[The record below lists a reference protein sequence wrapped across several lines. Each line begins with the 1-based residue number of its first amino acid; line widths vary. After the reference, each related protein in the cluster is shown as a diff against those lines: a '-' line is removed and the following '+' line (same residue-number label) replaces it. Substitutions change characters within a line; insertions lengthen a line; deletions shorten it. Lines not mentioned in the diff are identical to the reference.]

1 MIHRMLVLI
10 VVACLLGAC
19 SGDETASER
28 NSSEPSQTA
37 AVTDPG
43 ETLAGQDDAVPV
55 SSGDPVDI
63 EASAD
68 TSVDTARV
76 EPVES
81 VDEPA
86 EDSTSSDELAQDE
99 LAQDEPARD
108 ELARDEPVGGPDE
121 SGASDVP
128 ASLSGLRV
136 LRTYVCKGI
145 EQSEPT
151 EAGKSFI
158 PEDGVLRLCCFSEIA
173 GAAGPDTVL
182 HIWRWGDR
190 EMARVVLE
198 VKSSRWRT
206 WSTKRILDDWRGEW
220 HVDVTD
226 SDGVVLARQEFSVE

>member
-19 SGDETASER
+19 SGDEAASER
-28 NSSEPSQTA
+28 NPSERSQTA
-37 AVTDPG
+37 VVTEPG
-43 ETLAGQDDAVPV
+43 ETLARKDDVVPA
-55 SSGDPVDI
+55 SSGEPVGIVD
-63 EASAD
+63 SDD
-68 TSVDTARV
+68 TSADTARV
-76 EPVES
+76 ESVEDA
-81 VDEPA
+81 DEPLEA
-86 EDSTSSDELAQDE
+86 STNSEE
-99 LAQDEPARD
+99 PAQDEPA
-108 ELARDEPVGGPDE
+108 GGPDQ
-121 SGASDVP
+121 SAAPGLP
-128 ASLSGLRV
+128 ASSSGLRV

-198 VKSSRWRT
+198 VKNSRWRT
-206 WSTKRILDDWRGEW
+206 WSTKRILDEWRGEW

-226 SDGVVLARQEFSVE
+226 SDGVVLTRLEFSVE

>member
-1 MIHRMLVLI
+1 MIHRMLILI

-19 SGDETASER
+19 SSDETASER

-68 TSVDTARV
+68 TSADTARV

-81 VDEPA
+81 ADELA
-86 EDSTSSDELAQDE
+86 EDSTSP
-99 LAQDEPARD
+99 DEPAQ
-108 ELARDEPVGGPDE
+108 DEPVGGPDE
-121 SGASDVP
+121 SGASAAP

-158 PEDGVLRLCCFSEIA
+158 PQDGVLRLCCFSEIA

-198 VKSSRWRT
+198 VKSPRWRT
-206 WSTKRILDDWRGEW
+206 WSTKRILDEWRGEW

>member
-10 VVACLLGAC
+10 AVVCLLGAC

-28 NSSEPSQTA
+28 NSSEQSQTA

-43 ETLAGQDDAVPV
+43 ETLARQDDVVPG
-55 SSGDPVDI
+55 SSEDSVDTV
-63 EASAD
+63 ASAD
-68 TSVDTARV
+68 TSADTARV
-76 EPVES
+76 EPVEGA
-81 VDEPA
+81 DEPP
-86 EDSTSSDELAQDE
+86 EDSTSSDEPVLDE
-99 LAQDEPARD
+99 PAQDEPV
-108 ELARDEPVGGPDE
+108 EGPDE
-121 SGASDVP
+121 SGASAVP

>member
-1 MIHRMLVLI
+1 MIHRMFVLI
-10 VVACLLGAC
+10 LVVCLLGAC
-19 SGDETASER
+19 SGDEATSER
-28 NSSEPSQTA
+28 NPSERSETA
-37 AVTDPG
+37 AVTEPD
-43 ETLAGQDDAVPV
+43 ETPARQDDAAAV
-55 SSGDPVDI
+55 SSGEPVDI
-63 EASAD
+63 VASADASAD
-68 TSVDTARV
+68 TARL
-76 EPVES
+76 EPVENA
-81 VDEPA
+81 DEPLEA
-86 EDSTSSDELAQDE
+86 TAGSEESAQGELVGE
-99 LAQDEPARD
+99 L
-108 ELARDEPVGGPDE
+108 DE
-121 SGASDVP
+121 SGSPGAT

-173 GAAGPDTVL
+173 GATGPDTVM

-206 WSTKRILDDWRGEW
+206 WSTKRILDEWRGEW

-226 SDGVVLARQEFSVE
+226 SDGVVLTRQEFSVE